1 MNELKNCDFRENG
14 LQDQS
19 VDLIITDP
27 PFFMK
32 LDHFKTRT
40 SFTRNFADLN
50 VIEPFFRDMFDEIK
64 RVMKSDG
71 HFYIFCD
78 GQSYPIF
85 WYYSFFFTKSTRPLV
100 WDKKTSFN
108 GYSWRHQ
115 HELIL
120 FAEMPEAKPVPTGDG
135 DILRFNAVPIKERIH
150 PAQKPQELIE
160 TLIKKSSKEDDLVF
174 DPFAGSNTTGKACK
188 VLNRNYMGTEID
200 EIYYKKAI
208 G

>member
-200 EIYYKKAI
+200 EIYYKKAL